1 MKITRQDFEA
11 LRIPLI
17 VLGVTVLGAI
27 VLVLVSGNI
36 LESSQRTLAQRETQ
50 LREARL
56 RIQNAGEEKEMIGQY
71 LGAYQQLART
81 GFVGDEQR
89 INWLDS
95 LRMAN
100 EEARIFGV
108 EYDIGTQKPYVYA
121 AEFNAGQLALQE
133 SVMQLK
139 FRLLHEEDLPR
150 FFDALGRY
158 GGGYFTVDQ
167 CAMRRLRPGDLDRT
181 PVSQPNLTAE
191 CEVRWLT
198 VKPPVAPEKKG

>member
-1 MKITRQDFEA
+1 MTREDLEA
-11 LRIPLI
+11 LRMPLT
-17 VLGVTVLGAI
+17 VLAVTVIAAI
-27 VLVLVSGNI
+27 ILVFVSGSMV
-36 LESSQRTLAQRETQ
+36 ESAQRTLAQREAQ

-56 RIQNAGEEKEMIGQY
+56 RIQNAGEEKQMIGTY
-71 LGAYQQLART
+71 LSVYQQLTRA

-121 AEFNAGQLALQE
+121 AEFNAGQLLLQE
-133 SVMQLK
+133 SMMQLK

-150 FFDALGRY
+150 FFAALARY

-167 CAMRRLRPGDLDRT
+167 CIMRRARGGGIDQNLQ
-181 PVSQPNLTAE
+181 VQPNLTAE

-198 VKPPVAPEKKG
+198 VRPNAPEKKG